1 MWIDAASIRNS
12 NSQSAIRIQMNL
24 PNLLTLLRIFI
35 VPLLVVVLL
44 TKFSVDYVGLP
55 QHIAGVTLFLIA
67 ACTDAVDGWLARR
80 RGQVSKL
87 GTLLDPIADKLLIS
101 AAFISLVENRLAPAW
116 AVVIVIGREFAVS
129 GLRSV
134 AATEGWT
141 IPASK
146 AGKFKMF
153 SQVVT
158 IAFLI
163 TSSVDGGPPVETK
176 AFPIFAFWTVPEM
189 WQALTHFFGAG
200 EVNWLDWRVL
210 FYGVGRGLL
219 WLVVISSCWSMYG
232 YFHQF
237 YINARD
243 RFERERFERER
254 LEQDRARQAAI
265 IKAVKSS
272 NQ

>member
-1 MWIDAASIRNS
+1 
-12 NSQSAIRIQMNL
+12 MNL

-44 TKFSVDYVGLP
+44 TRFSEDYVGLP
-55 QHIAGVTLFLIA
+55 QHIAGVSLFLFA
-67 ACTDAVDGWLARR
+67 AITDAVDGWLARR

-87 GTLLDPIADKLLIS
+87 GILLDPIADKLLIS

-116 AVVIVIGREFAVS
+116 AVVIIIGREFAVS
-129 GLRSV
+129 GLRAV
-134 AATEGWT
+134 AATEGWA

-163 TSSVDGGPPVETK
+163 TSSVNGGPPVETK
-176 AFPIFAFWTVPEM
+176 AFPIIAFWTVPEM
-189 WQALTHFFGAG
+189 NQTLDHLFGAG
-200 EVNWLDWRVL
+200 EMNWLDWRVL
-210 FYGVGRGLL
+210 FYGIGRGLL

-232 YFHQF
+232 YFYQF
-237 YINARD
+237 YANAK
-243 RFERERFERER
+243 ER
-254 LEQDRARQAAI
+254 LALQREPQETAI
-265 IKAVKSS
+265 EPANTSS
-272 NQ
+272 K

>member
-1 MWIDAASIRNS
+1 
-12 NSQSAIRIQMNL
+12 MNL

-44 TKFSVDYVGLP
+44 TRFSEDYVGLP
-55 QHIAGVTLFLIA
+55 QHIAGVTLFLFA
-67 ACTDAVDGWLARR
+67 AITDAADGWVARKR
-80 RGQVSKL
+80 KQVSKL

-101 AAFISLVENRLAPAW
+101 AALISLVENRLAPAW
-116 AVVIVIGREFAVS
+116 AVVIIVGREFAVS
-129 GLRSV
+129 GLRSL

-163 TSSVDGGPPVETK
+163 TSSVNGGPPVETK
-176 AFPIFAFWTVPEM
+176 AFPIFTFWTVPEM
-189 WQALTHFFGAG
+189 SQALNHFFGSV
-200 EVNWLDWRVL
+200 EMNWLDWRVL

-237 YINARD
+237 YITARD
-243 RFERERFERER
+243 RSEK
-254 LEQDRARQAAI
+254 DRARQAAI

-272 NQ
+272 SNH

>member
-1 MWIDAASIRNS
+1 
-12 NSQSAIRIQMNL
+12 MNL

-35 VPLLVVVLL
+35 VPLLVAVLL
-44 TKFSVDYVGLP
+44 TKFSEDYVGLP
-55 QHIAGVTLFLIA
+55 QHIAGVGLFLLA

-87 GTLLDPIADKLLIS
+87 GILLDPIADKLLIS

-129 GLRSV
+129 GLRAV
-134 AATEGWT
+134 AATEGWA

-153 SQVVT
+153 LQVVT

-163 TSSVDGGPPVETK
+163 TSSVNGGPPVETK
-176 AFPIFAFWTVPEM
+176 AFPIISFWTVPEM
-189 WQALTHFFGAG
+189 SQALNHFFGPI
-200 EVNWLDWRVL
+200 EMNWLDWRVL

-232 YFHQF
+232 YFYQF
-237 YINARD
+237 YINA
-243 RFERERFERER
+243 RER
-254 LEQDRARQAAI
+254 LEQDRIRRAALI
-265 IKAVKSS
+265 EPAKPSS
-272 NQ
+272 NQPL